1 MKIIVNFTENGV
13 ARPGLIPAISI
24 RNITNISAPVQVIT
38 NQAMLDVGFG
48 YYAYNFVLYTEQN
61 EYIVAIDGG
70 NLLTRFER
78 YKYGSIDKIDV
89 VDIPKKV
96 WEQIME
102 GTYDAKD
109 FMKIMA
115 SVLAAKSSGGGTNT
129 LIYRNIIDTAD
140 KVVAIV
146 DDAGNRSGVTLT

>member
-1 MKIIVNFTENGV
+1 MKIIVNYTENGI
-13 ARPGLIPAISI
+13 ARTGLTPAISI
-24 RNITNISAPVQVIT
+24 RNITNISSPTQVIT
-38 NQAMLDVGFG
+38 NQAMTDVGFG
-48 YYAYNFVLYTEQN
+48 YYAYNFSTYVEQN

-70 NLLTRFER
+70 NVLTSFER

-89 VDIPKKV
+89 VDIPAKV
-96 WEQIME
+96 WAEIME
-102 GTYDAKD
+102 GTYDAKA

-115 SVLAAKSSGGGTNT
+115 SVLAGKSSGGGTNQ
-129 LIYRNIIDTAD
+129 LIYRNIIDNTN